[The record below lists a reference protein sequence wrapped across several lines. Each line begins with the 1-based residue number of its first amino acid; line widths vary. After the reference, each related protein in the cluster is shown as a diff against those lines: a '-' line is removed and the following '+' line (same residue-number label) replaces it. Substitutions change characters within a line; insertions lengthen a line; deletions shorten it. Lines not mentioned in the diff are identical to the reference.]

1 MMFSNFMRR
10 LNHNERH
17 FDRGIMLWR
26 ALWTGMIAALIAASA
41 ASFHSISAQTTP
53 NKADSENLPDAP
65 GKAVIIRACLPC
77 HNVKV
82 TTAKRATGSAEEWTQ
97 VVDKMISQGAELSD
111 DEIDLT
117 VRYLT
122 TYYGPNSPKST
133 NSHPS
138 ETEKMPSTADKAS
151 SEAKAHTT
159 AQLHVNKASAAELES
174 SLGLSKDAAETIV
187 RYREQH
193 GNFKNWQELA
203 AVPGVPVEKIKSN
216 QERLV
221 F

>member
-1 MMFSNFMRR
+1 M
-10 LNHNERH
+10 
-17 FDRGIMLWR
+17 GV
-26 ALWTGMIAALIAASA
+26 IAAMMTTLA
-41 ASFHSISAQTTP
+41 ASFHNTSAQTTP

-111 DEIDLT
+111 DDIDLT
-117 VRYLT
+117 VKYLT
-122 TYYGPNSPKST
+122 TYYGPNSPKSA
-133 NSHPS
+133 NSPPP
-138 ETEKMPSTADKAS
+138 ETEKTPSTTDKAS
-151 SEAKAHTT
+151 SGANAHTT

-187 RYREQH
+187 RYRAQH
-193 GNFKNWQELA
+193 GNFKNWEALA
-203 AVPGVPVEKIKSN
+203 AVPGVPVEKIKNN

>member
-1 MMFSNFMRR
+1 
-10 LNHNERH
+10 
-17 FDRGIMLWR
+17 
-26 ALWTGMIAALIAASA
+26 MIAALMTALAASL
-41 ASFHSISAQTTP
+41 HSIAAQTTP
-53 NKADSENLPDAP
+53 NKADSESLPDAP

-82 TTAKRATGSAEEWTQ
+82 TTAKRSTGSAEEWTQ

-111 DEIDLT
+111 DDIDLT
-117 VRYLT
+117 VKYLT
-122 TYYGPNSPKST
+122 TYYGPNSPKGKNASPAEGAGT
-133 NSHPS
+133 P
-138 ETEKMPSTADKAS
+138 PTADKRS
-151 SEAKAHTT
+151 LVVNAH
-159 AQLHVNKASAAELES
+159 ANAPLHVNQANAKELES
-174 SLGLSKDAAETIV
+174 SLGLSKDEAEVIV

-193 GNFKNWQELA
+193 GNFKNWEALA